1 MLLWLVLK
9 PFTFLSSLIQEN
21 IGRVDS
27 LIIFY
32 NLLNISSVEA
42 NIMFFYIYLLFIYVI
57 LGINKCLQLLINICF
72 VVINVLKR
80 VKKLMT

>member
-42 NIMFFYIYLLFIYVI
+42 NIMFFIYIYYLYMSFLALTSVCNFWLTFVLL
-57 LGINKCLQLLINICF
+57 
-72 VVINVLKR
+72 
-80 VKKLMT
+80 